1 MEGKVPQCQ
10 DHRQEGSQSNGSGGR
25 GGAGMDE
32 EQASWCVIS
41 ISGCLRD
48 KHWGAPVRWRCET
61 LPLTDLWCVCVESG
75 LGV

>member
-10 DHRQEGSQSNGSGGR
+10 DHRQEGSQSNGSGGM

-41 ISGCLRD
+41 ISGCWRD
-48 KHWGAPVRWRCET
+48 KHWGAPGA
-61 LPLTDLWCVCVESG
+61 VEM
-75 LGV
+75 